1 MGLSARDQF
10 MTSMT
15 DILLVDAHVHYHDC
29 FDIARFFD
37 GAQRNFAAAASRLGR
52 AADTR
57 GCLLFTESA
66 WDHHFR
72 AFREY
77 ATHLAP
83 PGWRFDQTAED
94 YSLIAQRDDG
104 ASLVMLAGRQLV
116 TADGLEIL
124 AIGTAEE
131 FADGLDTREA
141 IAAVQARGAL
151 AVLPWGFGKWW
162 FTRGRIAGEIID
174 STEGEA
180 FFLGD
185 NGGRPELSPQPSLFR
200 RGRRRGIR
208 VLPGS
213 DPLPFSNQSAAVG
226 SFGFV
231 LAGRLDAQRPGD
243 SIKAAILGHAGEFQ
257 TYGRGENLVSFC
269 RQQVAMQVVKRRR
282 S

>member
-1 MGLSARDQF
+1 MKSAAD
-10 MTSMT
+10 TV
-15 DILLVDAHVHYHDC
+15 LVDAHVHYHDC
-29 FDIARFFD
+29 FDTARFFD
-37 GAQRNFAAAASRLGR
+37 GARRNFAVAATRLGH

-57 GCLLFTESA
+57 GCLAFTESA

-72 AFREY
+72 EFREH
-77 ATHLAP
+77 ASRLAP
-83 PGWRFDQTAED
+83 PGWRFDQTEED
-94 YSLIAQRDDG
+94 FSLIATHDDG
-104 ASLVMLAGRQLV
+104 ASMVMLAGRQLV

-124 AIGTAEE
+124 ALGTAQE
-131 FADGLDTREA
+131 FPDGLDTRNA
-141 IAAVQARGAL
+141 IMAVQESGAL

-162 FTRGRIAGEIID
+162 FSRGRIAAQIID

-185 NGGRPELSPQPSLFR
+185 NGGRPGLSLRPGLFR

-213 DPLPFSNQSAAVG
+213 DPLPFADQSAAVG

-231 LAGRLDAQRPGD
+231 LAGHLDPQRPGA
-243 SIKAAILGHAGEFQ
+243 SIKAAILEHRGEFEPF
-257 TYGRGENLVSFC
+257 GRGENLFRFC

-282 S
+282 SS